1 MEGFILRKNWVGLMA
16 TEQNAFNEDRLKR
29 IEKRFEEIDD
39 LRGKVITQTATHENF
54 KGKLDDNKIMLSEL
68 RSEIEELN
76 KQYLIEVNNP
86 NDGIV
91 VRLAGALNR
100 LTYLEQT
107 VRALELKFD
116 TRIDKIYPEI
126 EHFKVLHK
134 HLLSFSGERLEKLEA
149 MVKGNDK
156 QKVWVERVFA
166 AAISSA
172 FALLVAFLKDC

>member
-1 MEGFILRKNWVGLMA
+1 MA

-91 VRLAGALNR
+91 V
-100 LTYLEQT
+100 
-107 VRALELKFD
+107 
-116 TRIDKIYPEI
+116 
-126 EHFKVLHK
+126 
-134 HLLSFSGERLEKLEA
+134 
-149 MVKGNDK
+149 
-156 QKVWVERVFA
+156 
-166 AAISSA
+166 
-172 FALLVAFLKDC
+172 